1 MLVPVWSLWPIS
13 KVCVKNAEFRVN
25 ANSEYIKVLWSNVP
39 FISVQTILTSF
50 SEAIVIV
57 LQSTLNEIQKTL
69 VDVHGVKMKLHFE
82 GIPDNDLGTADS
94 LKLLKGKVKVR
105 NFI

>member
-1 MLVPVWSLWPIS
+1 MQTL
-13 KVCVKNAEFRVN
+13 
-25 ANSEYIKVLWSNVP
+25 EYIKVLWSNVP
-39 FISVQTILTSF
+39 FISVQTILSSF

-69 VDVHGVKMKLHFE
+69 VDIHGVKMKLHFE

-105 NFI
+105 NFTLSMYSIELGNFILIKIHDVF